1 MKNTKNTILRK
12 NYLRSFTSTLTIVE
26 KYLIELEESTKNTYN
41 ACCYEINNDVDIET
55 IDKNKTLIIKAHE
68 QICNLTEKY
77 GIHKKTQSLQRIID
91 TLQTKMWEVLQDS
104 KSKKIKGF
112 GDFPKEIAKE
122 YDEDID
128 KLMTIILKI
137 SY

>member
-1 MKNTKNTILRK
+1 MQNVKKTILSE
-12 NYLRSFTSTLTIVE
+12 NQLRSFTSTLMVVE
-26 KYLIELEESTKNTYN
+26 KYLIELEESAKNTFN
-41 ACCYEINNDVDIET
+41 GCCFEINNDVDIET
-55 IDKNKTLIIKAHE
+55 LKKNGILIIEAHKL
-68 QICNLTEKY
+68 ICKLTAKY
-77 GIHKKTQSLQRIID
+77 GVIKKIQSLKRIID

-128 KLMTIILKI
+128 KLMMIISKI